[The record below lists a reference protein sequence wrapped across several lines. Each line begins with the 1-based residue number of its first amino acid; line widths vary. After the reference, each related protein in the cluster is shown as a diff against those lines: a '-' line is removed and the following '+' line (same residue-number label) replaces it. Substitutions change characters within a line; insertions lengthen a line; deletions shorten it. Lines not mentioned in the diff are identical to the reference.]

1 MFSSFCC
8 LYHFQTT
15 EKIIIFTL
23 DQLTIIM
30 ITTST
35 RRRIP
40 DDVHADWGT
49 EENPEPEGCLE
60 TGIRTSGLPLLNPD
74 HERINEQINKRIT
87 WNSGLY
93 LYLYQ
98 ILGFEAAEAGHNSKL
113 KAKLGEV
120 SKPQPWKFFVRG
132 GTSLFCSEISAIFL
146 EIYRL
151 GRPLTEGFCDLGL

>member
-1 MFSSFCC
+1 MYF
-8 LYHFQTT
+8 FQGDLTNKLEPGATT
-15 EKIIIFTL
+15 GPPICP
-23 DQLTIIM
+23 
-30 ITTST
+30 TT
-35 RRRIP
+35 
-40 DDVHADWGT
+40 
-49 EENPEPEGCLE
+49 CLE
-60 TGIRTSGLPLLNPD
+60 TGIRTLGIPLKKPN
-74 HERINEQINKRIT
+74 T
-87 WNSGLY
+87 SGLY

>member
-1 MFSSFCC
+1 
-8 LYHFQTT
+8 
-15 EKIIIFTL
+15 
-23 DQLTIIM
+23 M

-49 EENPEPEGCLE
+49 EEKPDPTTCLE
-60 TGIRTSGLPLLNPD
+60 TGIRTSGLPLINPY
-74 HERINEQINKRIT
+74 KPVT
-87 WNSGLY
+87 WNRPRG

-132 GTSLFCSEISAIFL
+132 GGGVPPFSVEKSLQFFWKYIVW
-146 EIYRL
+146 
-151 GRPLTEGFCDLGL
+151 GGP

>member
-1 MFSSFCC
+1 
-8 LYHFQTT
+8 
-15 EKIIIFTL
+15 
-23 DQLTIIM
+23 M

-49 EENPEPEGCLE
+49 EENPDPTTCLE
-60 TGIRTSGLPLLNPD
+60 TGIRTSGIPLIKPN
-74 HERINEQINKRIT
+74 T
-87 WNSGLY
+87 SGLN

-132 GTSLFCSEISAIFL
+132 GGGVPPFSVEKSLQFFWKYIVW
-146 EIYRL
+146 
-151 GRPLTEGFCDLGL
+151 GGP

>member
-1 MFSSFCC
+1 
-8 LYHFQTT
+8 
-15 EKIIIFTL
+15 
-23 DQLTIIM
+23 M

-49 EENPEPEGCLE
+49 EEKPDPTTCLE

-74 HERINEQINKRIT
+74 HERINEQKNKRIT

-132 GTSLFCSEISAIFL
+132 GGGVPPFSVQKSLQFFGNISSGEAPNG
-146 EIYRL
+146 RL
-151 GRPLTEGFCDLGL
+151 L

>member
-1 MFSSFCC
+1 
-8 LYHFQTT
+8 
-15 EKIIIFTL
+15 
-23 DQLTIIM
+23 M

-60 TGIRTSGLPLLNPD
+60 TGIRTSGIPLIKPN
-74 HERINEQINKRIT
+74 T
-87 WNSGLY
+87 SGLN

-132 GTSLFCSEISAIFL
+132 EGGYLPFLLRNLCNFFGNISSGEAPNG
-146 EIYRL
+146 RL
-151 GRPLTEGFCDLGL
+151 L

>member
-1 MFSSFCC
+1 
-8 LYHFQTT
+8 
-15 EKIIIFTL
+15 
-23 DQLTIIM
+23 M

-49 EENPEPEGCLE
+49 EEIDPTTCLE

-98 ILGFEAAEAGHNSKL
+98 ILGFEAAEAGHKW
-113 KAKLGEV
+113 GV
-120 SKPQPWKFFVRG
+120 
-132 GTSLFCSEISAIFL
+132 
-146 EIYRL
+146 
-151 GRPLTEGFCDLGL
+151 

>member
-1 MFSSFCC
+1 
-8 LYHFQTT
+8 
-15 EKIIIFTL
+15 
-23 DQLTIIM
+23 M

-40 DDVHADWGT
+40 DDVYADWGT
-49 EENPEPEGCLE
+49 EENPDPTTCLE

-98 ILGFEAAEAGHNSKL
+98 ILGFEAAEVGHNSKL

-132 GTSLFCSEISAIFL
+132 GGGYLPFLFRNLCNFFGNISSGEAPNG
-146 EIYRL
+146 RL
-151 GRPLTEGFCDLGL
+151 L

>member
-1 MFSSFCC
+1 
-8 LYHFQTT
+8 
-15 EKIIIFTL
+15 
-23 DQLTIIM
+23 M

-40 DDVHADWGT
+40 DAVHADLGT
-49 EENPEPEGCLE
+49 EENPVPEGCLE
-60 TGIRTSGLPLLNPD
+60 TGIPPLETGIRTSGIPLIKPN
-74 HERINEQINKRIT
+74 T
-87 WNSGLY
+87 SGLN

-132 GTSLFCSEISAIFL
+132 GGGVPPFSVQKSLQFFWKYIVW
-146 EIYRL
+146 
-151 GRPLTEGFCDLGL
+151 GGP